1 MSNSEVN
8 GMLSPRPSSNL
19 GLKSGSVVKNL
30 GAQLGKAKDNA
41 SSKQVAESPHAAVD
55 NTPNN
60 NSAPAPK
67 AQVVGWPPIRS
78 FRKNSLATT
87 SKNNDEVDG
96 KAGPGNLFVK
106 VIMDRAPYSYVIS

>member
-41 SSKQVAESPHAAVD
+41 SSKQVAESPHAAAD

-67 AQVVGWPPIRS
+67 VQVVGWPPIRS